1 MGLSIYTHDQDST
14 DVSNTHKATSCAF
27 KIGLSPKSYNG
38 AIKQLPEIQGQRI
51 MEIKGIADDAIELG
65 YATEWGESPGA
76 KAVASIKE
84 FTRTEAF
91 KMFSGSVFNTN
102 AATDKWTQIVPKDS
116 SSLSV
121 AIKFRAYYKANF
133 LNTNSY
139 MTIIP
144 WLTFL
149 TSPMME
155 FSLTNEIDNIVGAL
169 KNAKSAGEELGQELN
184 SVAESNGQLTVKAK
198 TALTKIA
205 ETLKKLSTNSR
216 GSATFTLSYGDMI
229 SAHDD
234 VDWIIKDWSFTPS
247 IPCGPENNPLWVDFQ
262 INMET
267 NQKLSYTQLY
277 KIFKKLN
284 QLNKL

>member
-1 MGLSIYTHDQDST
+1 MSLSIYTHDQDST
-14 DVSNTHKATSCAF
+14 NVSETHKAKSCSF

-38 AIKQLPEIQGQRI
+38 AIKQLPEIHGQRI
-51 MEIKGIADDAIELG
+51 IEIKGIADDAIELG
-65 YATEWGESPGA
+65 YSTEWGESPGA

-84 FTRTEAF
+84 FTRAEAF
-91 KMFSGSVFNTN
+91 KMFSGTIFNSNT
-102 AATDKWTQIVPKDS
+102 ATDKWTQIVPKDS
-116 SSLSV
+116 SIISV

-169 KNAKSAGEELGQELN
+169 KNAKQAGEELGQELN
-184 SVAESNGQLTVKAK
+184 GVAESNGQLTDKAIK
-198 TALTKIA
+198 AIHTIEEKII
-205 ETLKKLSTNSR
+205 KLSTNSR

-229 SAHDD
+229 QAADD

-247 IPCGPENNPLWVDFQ
+247 VPCGPENNPLWVDFQ

-267 NQKLSYTQLY
+267 NEKLSYTKLE
-277 KIFKKLN
+277 KIFKKLK

>member
-14 DVSNTHKATSCAF
+14 NMSETHKAKSCSF

-51 MEIKGIADDAIELG
+51 IEIKGIADDAIELG
-65 YATEWGESPGA
+65 YSTEWGESPGA

-91 KMFSGSVFNTN
+91 KMFSGTVFNTN

-155 FSLTNEIDNIVGAL
+155 FSMINEVDNIVGAL
-169 KNAKSAGEELGQELN
+169 KNAKQAGEELGQELN
-184 SVAESNGQLTVKAK
+184 GVAESNGQLTDKAIITLK
-198 TALTKIA
+198 KID
-205 ETLKKLSTNSR
+205 ETLTKLSTNSR
-216 GSATFTLSYGDMI
+216 GTATFTLDFGDMI
-229 SAHDD
+229 SADDD

-247 IPCGPENNPLWVDFQ
+247 VPCGPENNPLWVDFQ

-267 NQKLSYTQLY
+267 NEKLSYTKLE
-277 KIFKKLN
+277 KIFKKLK

>member
-14 DVSNTHKATSCAF
+14 NVSETHKAKSCSF

-51 MEIKGIADDAIELG
+51 IEIKGIADDAIELG

-84 FTRTEAF
+84 FTRAEAF

-116 SSLSV
+116 SIISV

-133 LNTNSY
+133 LNTSSY

-155 FSLTNEIDNIVGAL
+155 FSMINEIDNIVGAL
-169 KNAKSAGEELGQELN
+169 KNAKQASEELGKELN
-184 SVAESNGQLTVKAK
+184 SVAESNGQMTEKALK
-198 TALTKIA
+198 AIHTIA
-205 ETLKKLSTNSR
+205 ETIKDMSTNSR
-216 GSATFTLSYGDMI
+216 GTATFTLSYGDLI
-229 SAHDD
+229 QAADD

-247 IPCGPENNPLWVDFQ
+247 VPCGQENNPLWVDFQ
-262 INMET
+262 INMKKKK
-267 NQKLSYTQLY
+267 KLSYTKLE
-277 KIFKKLN
+277 KIFKKLK

>member
-14 DVSNTHKATSCAF
+14 NVSETHKAKSCSF

-51 MEIKGIADDAIELG
+51 IEIKGIADDAIELG
-65 YATEWGESPGA
+65 YSTEWGESPGA
-76 KAVASIKE
+76 KAVASLKE
-84 FTRTEAF
+84 FTRAEAF
-91 KMFSGSVFNTN
+91 KMFSGTVFNSN

-116 SSLSV
+116 SIISV

-169 KNAKSAGEELGQELN
+169 KNAKQAGEELGKELN
-184 SVAESNGQLTVKAK
+184 SVAESNGQLTDKAIK
-198 TALTKIA
+198 AIHTIEEKII
-205 ETLKKLSTNSR
+205 KLSTNSR
-216 GSATFTLSYGDMI
+216 GSATFTLDFGDMI
-229 SAHDD
+229 SADDD

-247 IPCGPENNPLWVDFQ
+247 VPCGPENNPLWVDFQ

-267 NQKLSYTQLY
+267 NQKLSYTKLE
-277 KIFKKLN
+277 KIFKKLK

>member
-14 DVSNTHKATSCAF
+14 NVSETHKAKSCSF

-51 MEIKGIADDAIELG
+51 IEIKGIADDAIELG

-84 FTRTEAF
+84 FTRAEAF
-91 KMFSGSVFNTN
+91 KMFSGSVFNSN
-102 AATDKWTQIVPKDS
+102 AATDKWTQIIPKDS
-116 SSLSV
+116 SIISV

-155 FSLTNEIDNIVGAL
+155 FSMINEIDNIVGAL
-169 KNAKSAGEELGQELN
+169 KNAKQASEELGKELN
-184 SVAESNGQLTVKAK
+184 SVAESNGKKKKKALK
-198 TALTKIA
+198 AIHTIA
-205 ETLKKLSTNSR
+205 ETIKDMSTNSR
-216 GSATFTLSYGDMI
+216 GTATFTLSYGDLI
-229 SAHDD
+229 QAADD

-247 IPCGPENNPLWVDFQ
+247 VPCGPENNPLWVDFQ

-267 NQKLSYTQLY
+267 NEKLSYTKLE
-277 KIFKKLN
+277 KIFKKII
-284 QLNKL
+284 KDD

>member
-14 DVSNTHKATSCAF
+14 NVSETHKAKSCTF

-51 MEIKGIADDAIELG
+51 IEIKGIADDAIELG
-65 YATEWGESPGA
+65 YSTEWGESPGA

-84 FTRTEAF
+84 FTRAEAF
-91 KMFSGSVFNTN
+91 KMFSGTVFNSNTS
-102 AATDKWTQIVPKDS
+102 TDKWTQIVPKDS
-116 SSLSV
+116 SIISV

-155 FSLTNEIDNIVGAL
+155 FSLTNEVDNIVGAL
-169 KNAKSAGEELGQELN
+169 KNAKQAGEELGQEVN
-184 SVAESNGQLTVKAK
+184 GVAESNGQLTDKAIK
-198 TALTKIA
+198 ALKKID
-205 ETLKKLSTNSR
+205 ETLTKLSTNSR
-216 GSATFTLSYGDMI
+216 GTATFTLDFGDMI
-229 SAHDD
+229 SADDD

-247 IPCGPENNPLWVDFQ
+247 VPCGPENNPLWVDFQ

-267 NQKLSYTQLY
+267 NEKLSYTKLK
-277 KIFKKLN
+277 KIFKKLK
-284 QLNKL
+284 QLDKL

>member
-14 DVSNTHKATSCAF
+14 DVSETHKAKSCTF
-27 KIGLSPKSYNG
+27 KIGLSTRSYNG

-51 MEIKGIADDAIELG
+51 IEIKGIADDAIELG
-65 YATEWGESPGA
+65 YSTEWGESPGA

-84 FTRTEAF
+84 FTRAEAF
-91 KMFSGSVFNTN
+91 KMFSGTIFNSNT
-102 AATDKWTQIVPKDS
+102 ATDKWTQIVPKDS
-116 SSLSV
+116 SIISV

-144 WLTFL
+144 WLIFL

-169 KNAKSAGEELGQELN
+169 KNAKQAGEELGQELN
-184 SVAESNGQLTVKAK
+184 GVAESNGQLTDKAIK
-198 TALTKIA
+198 AIHTIEEKII
-205 ETLKKLSTNSR
+205 KLSTNSR
-216 GSATFTLSYGDMI
+216 GTATFTLSYGDMI
-229 SAHDD
+229 QAADD

-267 NQKLSYTQLY
+267 NEKLSYTKLE
-277 KIFKKLN
+277 KIFKKLK

>member
-14 DVSNTHKATSCAF
+14 NVSETHKAKSCSF

-84 FTRTEAF
+84 FTRAEAF
-91 KMFSGSVFNTN
+91 KMFSGTVFNTN

-155 FSLTNEIDNIVGAL
+155 FSMINEVDNIVGAL
-169 KNAKSAGEELGQELN
+169 KNAKQANEELGQELN
-184 SVAESNGQLTVKAK
+184 GVAESNGQLTDKAIITLK
-198 TALTKIA
+198 KID
-205 ETLKKLSTNSR
+205 ETLTKLSTNSR
-216 GSATFTLSYGDMI
+216 GTATFTLDFGDMI
-229 SAHDD
+229 QAADD

-247 IPCGPENNPLWVDFQ
+247 VPCGPENNPLWVDFQ

-267 NQKLSYTQLY
+267 NEKLSYTKLE
-277 KIFKKLN
+277 KIFKKLK

>member
-27 KIGLSPKSYNG
+27 KIGLSTRSYNG
-38 AIKQLPEIQGQRI
+38 AVKKLPEIQGQRI

-84 FTRTEAF
+84 FTRAEAF
-91 KMFSGSVFNTN
+91 KMFSGTVFNSN

-169 KNAKSAGEELGQELN
+169 KNAKTAGEELGKELN
-184 SVAESNGQLTVKAK
+184 SVAESNGQLSEKALK
-198 TALTKIA
+198 TIHTIA
-205 ETLKKLSTNSR
+205 EK
-216 GSATFTLSYGDMI
+216 
-229 SAHDD
+229 
-234 VDWIIKDWSFTPS
+234 
-247 IPCGPENNPLWVDFQ
+247 
-262 INMET
+262 
-267 NQKLSYTQLY
+267 
-277 KIFKKLN
+277 
-284 QLNKL
+284 

>member
-14 DVSNTHKATSCAF
+14 NVSETHKAKSCSF

-51 MEIKGIADDAIELG
+51 IEIKGIADDAIELG
-65 YATEWGESPGA
+65 YSTEWGESPGA

-84 FTRTEAF
+84 FTRAEAF
-91 KMFSGSVFNTN
+91 KMFSGTVFNTN

-155 FSLTNEIDNIVGAL
+155 FSMINEVDNIVGAL
-169 KNAKSAGEELGQELN
+169 KNVKQANEELGQELN
-184 SVAESNGQLTVKAK
+184 SVAESNGQLTDKAITILK
-198 TALTKIA
+198 KID
-205 ETLKKLSTNSR
+205 ETLTKLSTNSR
-216 GSATFTLSYGDMI
+216 GTATFTLSYGDLI
-229 SAHDD
+229 QAADD

-247 IPCGPENNPLWVDFQ
+247 VPCGPENNPLWVDFQ

-267 NQKLSYTQLY
+267 NEKLSYTKLE
-277 KIFKKLN
+277 KIFKKLK

>member
-14 DVSNTHKATSCAF
+14 DVSNTHKAKSCSF
-27 KIGLSPKSYNG
+27 KIGLSTKSYNG

-65 YATEWGESPGA
+65 YSTEWGESPGA

-91 KMFSGSVFNTN
+91 KMFSGTVFNSNT
-102 AATDKWTQIVPKDS
+102 ATDKWTQIVPKDS
-116 SSLSV
+116 SIISV

-155 FSLTNEIDNIVGAL
+155 FSMINEVDNIVGAL
-169 KNAKSAGEELGQELN
+169 KNAKQAGEELGQELN
-184 SVAESNGQLTVKAK
+184 GVAESNGQLTVKAK
-198 TALTKIA
+198 TALDKIVK
-205 ETLKKLSTNSR
+205 TLEKLSTNSR
-216 GSATFTLSYGDMI
+216 GTATFTLDFGDMI
-229 SAHDD
+229 SADD
-234 VDWIIKDWSFTPS
+234 AVDWIIKDWSFTPS
-247 IPCGPENNPLWVDFQ
+247 VPCGPENNPLWVDFQ

-267 NQKLSYTQLY
+267 NEKLSYTKLS
-277 KIFKKLN
+277 KIFKKLK

>member
-14 DVSNTHKATSCAF
+14 NVSETHKAKSCSF

-84 FTRTEAF
+84 FTRAEAF
-91 KMFSGSVFNTN
+91 KMFSGTVFNTN

-155 FSLTNEIDNIVGAL
+155 FSMINEVDNIVGAL
-169 KNAKSAGEELGQELN
+169 KNAKQAAEELGQELN
-184 SVAESNGQLTVKAK
+184 GVAESNGQLTDKAITTLK
-198 TALTKIA
+198 KID
-205 ETLKKLSTNSR
+205 ETLTKLSTNSR
-216 GSATFTLSYGDMI
+216 GTATFTLDFGDMI
-229 SAHDD
+229 SADD
-234 VDWIIKDWSFTPS
+234 AVDWIIKDWSFTPS
-247 IPCGPENNPLWVDFQ
+247 VPCGPENNPLWVDFQ

-267 NQKLSYTQLY
+267 NEKLSYTKLE
-277 KIFKKLN
+277 KIFKKLK

>member
-14 DVSNTHKATSCAF
+14 DVSETHKAKSCTF
-27 KIGLSPKSYNG
+27 KIGLSTRSYNG

-51 MEIKGIADDAIELG
+51 IEIKGIADDAIELG
-65 YATEWGESPGA
+65 YSTEWGESPGA
-76 KAVASIKE
+76 KVAASIKE
-84 FTRTEAF
+84 FTRAEAF
-91 KMFSGSVFNTN
+91 KMFSGTVFNSNT
-102 AATDKWTQIVPKDS
+102 ATDKWTQIVPKDS
-116 SSLSV
+116 SIISV

-133 LNTNSY
+133 LNTSSY

-155 FSLTNEIDNIVGAL
+155 FSMINEVDNIVGAL
-169 KNAKSAGEELGQELN
+169 KNAKQAGEELGQELN
-184 SVAESNGQLTVKAK
+184 GVAESNGQLTDKASKALDKIVK
-198 TALTKIA
+198 TLTKM
-205 ETLKKLSTNSR
+205 STNSR
-216 GSATFTLSYGDMI
+216 GTATFTLDFGDMI
-229 SAHDD
+229 SADDD

-247 IPCGPENNPLWVDFQ
+247 VPCGPENNPLWVDFQ

-267 NQKLSYTQLY
+267 NEKLSYTKLS
-277 KIFKKLN
+277 KIFKKLK

>member
-14 DVSNTHKATSCAF
+14 NVSETHKAKSCSF

-51 MEIKGIADDAIELG
+51 IEIKGIADDAIELG

-84 FTRTEAF
+84 FTRAEAF

-155 FSLTNEIDNIVGAL
+155 FSMINEIDNIVGAL
-169 KNAKSAGEELGQELN
+169 KNAKQASEELGKELN
-184 SVAESNGQLTVKAK
+184 SVAESNGQLTDKATTILK
-198 TALTKIA
+198 KID
-205 ETLKKLSTNSR
+205 ETLTKLSTNSR
-216 GSATFTLSYGDMI
+216 GTATFTLSYGDLI
-229 SAHDD
+229 QAADD

-247 IPCGPENNPLWVDFQ
+247 VPCGQENNPLWVDFQ

-267 NQKLSYTQLY
+267 NEKLSYTKLE
-277 KIFKKLN
+277 KIFKKLK

>member
-14 DVSNTHKATSCAF
+14 DVSNTHKAKSCSF

-51 MEIKGIADDAIELG
+51 IEIKGIADDAIELG
-65 YATEWGESPGA
+65 YSTEWGESPGA

-91 KMFSGSVFNTN
+91 KMFSGTVFNTN

-155 FSLTNEIDNIVGAL
+155 FSMINEVDNIVGAL
-169 KNAKSAGEELGQELN
+169 KNAKQAGEELGQELN
-184 SVAESNGQLTVKAK
+184 SVAESNGQLTVKAI
-198 TALTKIA
+198 TALEKIVK
-205 ETLKKLSTNSR
+205 TLEKLSTNSR
-216 GSATFTLSYGDMI
+216 GTATFTLDFGDMI
-229 SAHDD
+229 SADD
-234 VDWIIKDWSFTPS
+234 AVDWIIKDWSFTPS
-247 IPCGPENNPLWVDFQ
+247 VPCGPENNPLWVDFQ

-267 NQKLSYTQLY
+267 NEKLSYTKLS
-277 KIFKKLN
+277 KIFKKLK

>member
-14 DVSNTHKATSCAF
+14 NVSETHKAKSCSF

-51 MEIKGIADDAIELG
+51 IEIKGIADDAIELG

-84 FTRTEAF
+84 FTRAEAF

-155 FSLTNEIDNIVGAL
+155 FSMINEVDNIVGAL
-169 KNAKSAGEELGQELN
+169 KNAKQANEELGQELN
-184 SVAESNGQLTVKAK
+184 GVAESNGQLTDKAITILK
-198 TALTKIA
+198 KID
-205 ETLKKLSTNSR
+205 ETLTKLSTNSR
-216 GSATFTLSYGDMI
+216 GTATFTLSYGDLI
-229 SAHDD
+229 QAADD

-247 IPCGPENNPLWVDFQ
+247 VPCGQENNPLWVDFQ

-267 NQKLSYTQLY
+267 NEKLSYTKLE
-277 KIFKKLN
+277 KIFKKLK

>member
-14 DVSNTHKATSCAF
+14 NVSETHKAKSCTF

-65 YATEWGESPGA
+65 YSTEWGESPGA

-91 KMFSGSVFNTN
+91 KMFSGTVFNTN

-155 FSLTNEIDNIVGAL
+155 FSMINEVDNIVGAL
-169 KNAKSAGEELGQELN
+169 KNAKQAGEELGQELN
-184 SVAESNGQLTVKAK
+184 GVAESNGQLTVKAK
-198 TALTKIA
+198 TALDKIVK
-205 ETLKKLSTNSR
+205 TLEKLSTNSR
-216 GSATFTLSYGDMI
+216 GTATFTLDFGDMI
-229 SAHDD
+229 SADD
-234 VDWIIKDWSFTPS
+234 AVDWIIKDWSFTPS
-247 IPCGPENNPLWVDFQ
+247 VPCGPENNPLWVDFQ

-267 NQKLSYTQLY
+267 NEKLSYTKLS
-277 KIFKKLN
+277 KIFKKLK

>member
-14 DVSNTHKATSCAF
+14 NVSETHKAKSCSF

-51 MEIKGIADDAIELG
+51 IEIKGIADDAIELG

-84 FTRTEAF
+84 FTRAEAF

-169 KNAKSAGEELGQELN
+169 KNAKQANEELGKELN
-184 SVAESNGQLTVKAK
+184 SVAESNGQLTDKAIK
-198 TALTKIA
+198 AIHTIA
-205 ETLKKLSTNSR
+205 ETIKDMSTNSR
-216 GSATFTLSYGDMI
+216 GTATFTLDFGDMI
-229 SAHDD
+229 SADD
-234 VDWIIKDWSFTPS
+234 AVDWIIKDWSFTPS
-247 IPCGPENNPLWVDFQ
+247 VPCGPENNPLWVDFQ

-267 NQKLSYTQLY
+267 NEKLSYTKLE
-277 KIFKKLN
+277 KIFKKLK

>member
-14 DVSNTHKATSCAF
+14 DVSNTHKATSCSF

-65 YATEWGESPGA
+65 YSTEWGESPGA

-91 KMFSGSVFNTN
+91 KMFSGTVFNTN

-155 FSLTNEIDNIVGAL
+155 FSLTNEVDNIVGAL
-169 KNAKSAGEELGQELN
+169 KNAKQASEELGQELN
-184 SVAESNGQLTVKAK
+184 GVAESNGQLTVKAK
-198 TALTKIA
+198 TALDKIVK
-205 ETLKKLSTNSR
+205 TLTKLSTNSR
-216 GSATFTLSYGDMI
+216 GTATFTLDFGDMI
-229 SAHDD
+229 SADND

-247 IPCGPENNPLWVDFQ
+247 VPCGPENNPLWVDFQ

-267 NQKLSYTQLY
+267 NEKLSYTKLE
-277 KIFKKLN
+277 KIFKKLK

>member
-14 DVSNTHKATSCAF
+14 NVSETHKAKSCTF

-51 MEIKGIADDAIELG
+51 IEIKGIADDAIELG
-65 YATEWGESPGA
+65 YSTEWGESPGA

-84 FTRTEAF
+84 FTRAEAF
-91 KMFSGSVFNTN
+91 KMFSGTVFNSNT
-102 AATDKWTQIVPKDS
+102 ATDKWTQIVPKDS
-116 SSLSV
+116 SIISV

-155 FSLTNEIDNIVGAL
+155 FSMINEVDNIVGAL
-169 KNAKSAGEELGQELN
+169 KNAKQAGEELGQELN
-184 SVAESNGQLTVKAK
+184 GVAESNGQLTDKALK
-198 TALTKIA
+198 ALKKID
-205 ETLKKLSTNSR
+205 ETLTKLSTNSR
-216 GSATFTLSYGDMI
+216 GTATFTLDFGDMI
-229 SAHDD
+229 SADD
-234 VDWIIKDWSFTPS
+234 AVDWIIKDWSFTPS
-247 IPCGPENNPLWVDFQ
+247 VPCGPENNPLWVDFQ

-267 NQKLSYTQLY
+267 NEKLSYTKLS
-277 KIFKKLN
+277 KIFKKLK

>member
-14 DVSNTHKATSCAF
+14 NVSETHKAKSCSF

-51 MEIKGIADDAIELG
+51 IEIKGIADDAIELG
-65 YATEWGESPGA
+65 YSTEWGESPGA
-76 KAVASIKE
+76 KVAASIKE
-84 FTRTEAF
+84 FTRAEAF
-91 KMFSGSVFNTN
+91 KMFSGTVFNSN

-155 FSLTNEIDNIVGAL
+155 FSMINEVDNIVGAL
-169 KNAKSAGEELGQELN
+169 KNAKQAGEELGQELN
-184 SVAESNGQLTVKAK
+184 GVAESNGQLTDKAK
-198 TALTKIA
+198 KALDKIV
-205 ETLKKLSTNSR
+205 ETLTKLSTNSR
-216 GSATFTLSYGDMI
+216 GTATFTLSYGDMI
-229 SAHDD
+229 QAADD

-267 NQKLSYTQLY
+267 NEKLSYTKLE
-277 KIFKKLN
+277 KIFKKLK

>member
-14 DVSNTHKATSCAF
+14 DVSNTHKAKSCSF

-51 MEIKGIADDAIELG
+51 REIKGIADDAIELG

-91 KMFSGSVFNTN
+91 KMFSGTVFNTN

-155 FSLTNEIDNIVGAL
+155 FSLTNEVDNIVGAL
-169 KNAKSAGEELGQELN
+169 KNAKQAAEELGQELN
-184 SVAESNGQLTVKAK
+184 GVAESNGQLTVKAISVLK
-198 TALTKIA
+198 KID
-205 ETLKKLSTNSR
+205 ETLTKLSTNSR
-216 GSATFTLSYGDMI
+216 GTATFTLSYGDLI
-229 SAHDD
+229 QAADA

-247 IPCGPENNPLWVDFQ
+247 VPCGPENNPLWVDFQ

-267 NQKLSYTQLY
+267 NEKLSYTQLS

-284 QLNKL
+284 QLQKL

>member
-14 DVSNTHKATSCAF
+14 NVSETHKAKSCSF

-76 KAVASIKE
+76 KAVASFKE
-84 FTRTEAF
+84 FTRAEAF

-169 KNAKSAGEELGQELN
+169 KNAKQANEELGKELN
-184 SVAESNGQLTVKAK
+184 SVAESNGQLSDKAITTLK
-198 TALTKIA
+198 KID
-205 ETLKKLSTNSR
+205 ETLTKLSTNSR
-216 GSATFTLSYGDMI
+216 GTATFTLDFGDMI
-229 SAHDD
+229 SADD
-234 VDWIIKDWSFTPS
+234 AVDWIIKDWSFTPS
-247 IPCGPENNPLWVDFQ
+247 VPCGPENNPLWVDFQ

-267 NQKLSYTQLY
+267 NEKLSYTKLE
-277 KIFKKLN
+277 KIFKKLK

>member
-1 MGLSIYTHDQDST
+1 
-14 DVSNTHKATSCAF
+14 
-27 KIGLSPKSYNG
+27 
-38 AIKQLPEIQGQRI
+38 
-51 MEIKGIADDAIELG
+51 
-65 YATEWGESPGA
+65 
-76 KAVASIKE
+76 
-84 FTRTEAF
+84 
-91 KMFSGSVFNTN
+91 
-102 AATDKWTQIVPKDS
+102 
-116 SSLSV
+116 
-121 AIKFRAYYKANF
+121 
-133 LNTNSY
+133 
-139 MTIIP
+139 
-144 WLTFL
+144 
-149 TSPMME
+149 ME
-155 FSLTNEIDNIVGAL
+155 FSLTNEVDNIVGAL

-216 GSATFTLSYGDMI
+216 GSATFTLSYGDLI
-229 SAHDD
+229 QAADD

>member
-14 DVSNTHKATSCAF
+14 NVSETHKAKSCSF

-51 MEIKGIADDAIELG
+51 IEIKGIADDAIELG

-84 FTRTEAF
+84 FTRAEAF
-91 KMFSGSVFNTN
+91 KMFSGTVFNTN

-155 FSLTNEIDNIVGAL
+155 FSMINEVDNIVGAL
-169 KNAKSAGEELGQELN
+169 KNAKQAAEELGQELN
-184 SVAESNGQLTVKAK
+184 GVAESNGQLTDKAITTLK
-198 TALTKIA
+198 KID
-205 ETLKKLSTNSR
+205 ETLTKLSTNSR
-216 GSATFTLSYGDMI
+216 GTATFTLDFGDMI
-229 SAHDD
+229 SADD
-234 VDWIIKDWSFTPS
+234 AVDWIIKDWSFTPS
-247 IPCGPENNPLWVDFQ
+247 VPCGPENNPLWVDFQ

-267 NQKLSYTQLY
+267 NEKLSYTKLE
-277 KIFKKLN
+277 KIFKKLK

>member
-14 DVSNTHKATSCAF
+14 NVSETHKAKSCSF

-38 AIKQLPEIQGQRI
+38 AIKRLPEIQGQRI

-65 YATEWGESPGA
+65 YSTEWGESPGA

-84 FTRTEAF
+84 FTRAEAF
-91 KMFSGSVFNTN
+91 KMFSGSVFNSN

-116 SSLSV
+116 SIISV

-155 FSLTNEIDNIVGAL
+155 FSMINEVDNIVGAL
-169 KNAKSAGEELGQELN
+169 KNAKQANEELGQELN
-184 SVAESNGQLTVKAK
+184 GVAESNGQLTVKAK
-198 TALTKIA
+198 TALDKIVK
-205 ETLKKLSTNSR
+205 TLEKLSTNSR
-216 GSATFTLSYGDMI
+216 GTATFTLDFGDMI
-229 SAHDD
+229 SADD
-234 VDWIIKDWSFTPS
+234 AIDWIIKDWSFTPS
-247 IPCGPENNPLWVDFQ
+247 VPCGPENNPLWVDFQ

-267 NQKLSYTQLY
+267 NEKLSYTKLE
-277 KIFKKLN
+277 KIFKKLK

>member
-14 DVSNTHKATSCAF
+14 NVSETHKAKSCSF

-51 MEIKGIADDAIELG
+51 IEIKGIADDAIELG

-84 FTRTEAF
+84 FTRAEAF
-91 KMFSGSVFNTN
+91 KMFSGTVFNSN
-102 AATDKWTQIVPKDS
+102 VATDKWTQIVPKDS

-155 FSLTNEIDNIVGAL
+155 FSMINEVDNIVGAL
-169 KNAKSAGEELGQELN
+169 KNAKQAGEELGQELN
-184 SVAESNGQLTVKAK
+184 GVAESNGQLTDKAITILK
-198 TALTKIA
+198 KID
-205 ETLKKLSTNSR
+205 ETLTKLSTNSR
-216 GSATFTLSYGDMI
+216 GTATFTLDFGDLI
-229 SAHDD
+229 QAADD

-247 IPCGPENNPLWVDFQ
+247 VPCGQENNPLWVDFQ

-267 NQKLSYTQLY
+267 NEKLSYTKLE
-277 KIFKKLN
+277 KIFKKLK

>member
-14 DVSNTHKATSCAF
+14 NVSETHKAKSCSF

-84 FTRTEAF
+84 FTRAEAF
-91 KMFSGSVFNTN
+91 KMFSGTVFNSN

-116 SSLSV
+116 SIISV

-155 FSLTNEIDNIVGAL
+155 FSMINEVDNIVGAL
-169 KNAKSAGEELGQELN
+169 KNAKQANEELGQELN
-184 SVAESNGQLTVKAK
+184 GVAESNGQLTDKAIK
-198 TALTKIA
+198 ALKKID
-205 ETLKKLSTNSR
+205 ETLTKLSTNSR
-216 GSATFTLSYGDMI
+216 GTATFTLSYGDMI
-229 SAHDD
+229 SADD
-234 VDWIIKDWSFTPS
+234 AVDWIIKDWSFTPS
-247 IPCGPENNPLWVDFQ
+247 VPCGPENNPLWVDFQ

-267 NQKLSYTQLY
+267 NEKLSYTKLS
-277 KIFKKLN
+277 KIFKKL
-284 QLNKL
+284 K

>member
-27 KIGLSPKSYNG
+27 KIGLSTRSYNG
-38 AIKQLPEIQGQRI
+38 AIKRLPEIQGQRI

-65 YATEWGESPGA
+65 YSTEWGESPGA

-91 KMFSGSVFNTN
+91 KMFSGTVFNTN

-155 FSLTNEIDNIVGAL
+155 FSMINEVDNIVGAL
-169 KNAKSAGEELGQELN
+169 KNAKQAGEELGQELN
-184 SVAESNGQLTVKAK
+184 GVAESNGQITDKAIITLK
-198 TALTKIA
+198 KID
-205 ETLKKLSTNSR
+205 ETLTKLSTNSR
-216 GSATFTLSYGDMI
+216 GTATFTLDFGDMI
-229 SAHDD
+229 SADD
-234 VDWIIKDWSFTPS
+234 AVDWIIKDWSFTPS

-267 NQKLSYTQLY
+267 NEKLSYTKLE
-277 KIFKKLN
+277 KIFKKLK

>member
-14 DVSNTHKATSCAF
+14 NVSETHKAKSCSF

-51 MEIKGIADDAIELG
+51 IEIKGIADDAIELG
-65 YATEWGESPGA
+65 YSTEWGESPGA

-91 KMFSGSVFNTN
+91 KMFSGTVFNTN

-155 FSLTNEIDNIVGAL
+155 FSMINEVDNIVGAL
-169 KNAKSAGEELGQELN
+169 KNAKQAGEELGQELN
-184 SVAESNGQLTVKAK
+184 GVAESNGQLTDKAK
-198 TALTKIA
+198 TALDKIVK
-205 ETLKKLSTNSR
+205 TLEKLSTNSR
-216 GSATFTLSYGDMI
+216 GTATFTLDFGDMI
-229 SAHDD
+229 SADD
-234 VDWIIKDWSFTPS
+234 AVDWIIKDWSFTPS
-247 IPCGPENNPLWVDFQ
+247 VPCGPENNPLWVDFQ

-267 NQKLSYTQLY
+267 NEKLSYTKLS
-277 KIFKKLN
+277 KIFKKLK

>member
-1 MGLSIYTHDQDST
+1 
-14 DVSNTHKATSCAF
+14 
-27 KIGLSPKSYNG
+27 
-38 AIKQLPEIQGQRI
+38 
-51 MEIKGIADDAIELG
+51 
-65 YATEWGESPGA
+65 
-76 KAVASIKE
+76 
-84 FTRTEAF
+84 
-91 KMFSGSVFNTN
+91 MFSGSVFNTN

-155 FSLTNEIDNIVGAL
+155 FSMINEIDNIVGAL
-169 KNAKSAGEELGQELN
+169 KNAKQASEELGKELN
-184 SVAESNGQLTVKAK
+184 SVAESNGQMTEKALK
-198 TALTKIA
+198 AIHTIA
-205 ETLKKLSTNSR
+205 ETIKDMSTNSR
-216 GSATFTLSYGDMI
+216 GTATFTLSYGDLI
-229 SAHDD
+229 QAADD

-247 IPCGPENNPLWVDFQ
+247 VPCGQENNPLWVDFQ

-267 NQKLSYTQLY
+267 NEKLSYTNLE
-277 KIFKKLN
+277 KIFKKII
-284 QLNKL
+284 KDD

>member
-27 KIGLSPKSYNG
+27 KIGLSTRSYNG

-51 MEIKGIADDAIELG
+51 IEIKGIADDAIELG
-65 YATEWGESPGA
+65 YSTEWGESPGA

-84 FTRTEAF
+84 FTRAEAF
-91 KMFSGSVFNTN
+91 KMFSGSVFNSNT
-102 AATDKWTQIVPKDS
+102 ATDKWTQIVPKDS
-116 SSLSV
+116 SIISV

-155 FSLTNEIDNIVGAL
+155 FSMINEVDNIVGAL
-169 KNAKSAGEELGQELN
+169 KNAKQAGEELGQELN
-184 SVAESNGQLTVKAK
+184 GVAESNGQLTDKALKALDKIVK
-198 TALTKIA
+198 TLT
-205 ETLKKLSTNSR
+205 KLSTNSR
-216 GSATFTLSYGDMI
+216 GTATFTLDFGDMI
-229 SAHDD
+229 SADND

-247 IPCGPENNPLWVDFQ
+247 VPCGPENNPLWVDFQ

-267 NQKLSYTQLY
+267 NEKLSYTKLE
-277 KIFKKLN
+277 KIFKKLK

>member
-14 DVSNTHKATSCAF
+14 NVSETHKAKSCSF

-51 MEIKGIADDAIELG
+51 IEIKGIADDAIELG
-65 YATEWGESPGA
+65 YSTEWGESPGA

-84 FTRTEAF
+84 FTRAEAF
-91 KMFSGSVFNTN
+91 KMFSGTVFNSNT
-102 AATDKWTQIVPKDS
+102 ATDKWTQIVPKDS
-116 SSLSV
+116 SIISV

-155 FSLTNEIDNIVGAL
+155 FSMINEVDNIVGAL
-169 KNAKSAGEELGQELN
+169 KIAKQAGEELGQELN
-184 SVAESNGQLTVKAK
+184 GVAESNGQLTDKALKALDKIVK
-198 TALTKIA
+198 
-205 ETLKKLSTNSR
+205 TLEKLSTNSR
-216 GSATFTLSYGDMI
+216 GTATFTLDFGDMI
-229 SAHDD
+229 SADD
-234 VDWIIKDWSFTPS
+234 AVDWIIKDWSFTPS
-247 IPCGPENNPLWVDFQ
+247 VPCGPENNPLWVDFQ

-267 NQKLSYTQLY
+267 NEKLSYTKLE
-277 KIFKKLN
+277 KIFKKLK

>member
-14 DVSNTHKATSCAF
+14 NVSETHKAKSCSF

-51 MEIKGIADDAIELG
+51 IEIKGIADDAIELG

-76 KAVASIKE
+76 KVAASIKE
-84 FTRTEAF
+84 FTRAEAF
-91 KMFSGSVFNTN
+91 KMFSGTVFNSNT
-102 AATDKWTQIVPKDS
+102 ATDKWTQIVPKDS
-116 SSLSV
+116 ALFSV

-133 LNTNSY
+133 LNTSSY

-155 FSLTNEIDNIVGAL
+155 FSLINEVDNIVGSL
-169 KNAKSAGEELGQELN
+169 KNAKQAGEELGQELN
-184 SVAESNGQLTVKAK
+184 GVAESNGQFTDKAK
-198 TALTKIA
+198 KALAKIV
-205 ETLKKLSTNSR
+205 ETLTTLSTNSR
-216 GSATFTLSYGDMI
+216 GTATFTLDFGDMI
-229 SAHDD
+229 CADDD

-247 IPCGPENNPLWVDFQ
+247 VPCGPENNPLWVDFQ

-267 NQKLSYTQLY
+267 NEKLSYTKLE
-277 KIFKKLN
+277 KIFKKLK

>member
-14 DVSNTHKATSCAF
+14 DVSNTHKAKSCAF
-27 KIGLSPKSYNG
+27 KIGLSSKSYNG

-65 YATEWGESPGA
+65 YSTEWGESPGA

-84 FTRTEAF
+84 FTRAEAF

-155 FSLTNEIDNIVGAL
+155 FSLTNEIDNIIGSL
-169 KNAKSAGEELGQELN
+169 KNAKQAGEELGQELN
-184 SVAESNGQLTVKAK
+184 GVAESNGQLTDKAIK
-198 TALTKIA
+198 ALKKID
-205 ETLKKLSTNSR
+205 ETLTKLSTNSR
-216 GSATFTLSYGDMI
+216 GTATFTLDFGDMI
-229 SAHDD
+229 SADDD

-267 NQKLSYTQLY
+267 NEKLSYTKLE
-277 KIFKKLN
+277 KIFKKLK

>member
-14 DVSNTHKATSCAF
+14 NVSETHKAKSCTF

-51 MEIKGIADDAIELG
+51 IEIKGIADDAIELG
-65 YATEWGESPGA
+65 YSTEWGESPGA

-84 FTRTEAF
+84 FTRAEAF
-91 KMFSGSVFNTN
+91 KMFSGTVFNSNTS
-102 AATDKWTQIVPKDS
+102 TDKWTQIVPKDS
-116 SSLSV
+116 SIISV

-155 FSLTNEIDNIVGAL
+155 FSLTNEVDNIVGAL
-169 KNAKSAGEELGQELN
+169 KNAKQAGEELGQELN
-184 SVAESNGQLTVKAK
+184 GVAESNGQLTDKAIK
-198 TALTKIA
+198 ALKKID
-205 ETLKKLSTNSR
+205 ETLTKLSTNSR
-216 GSATFTLSYGDMI
+216 GTATFTLDFGDMI
-229 SAHDD
+229 SADD
-234 VDWIIKDWSFTPS
+234 AVDWIIKDWSFTPS
-247 IPCGPENNPLWVDFQ
+247 VPCGPENNPLWVDFQ

-267 NQKLSYTQLY
+267 NEKLSYTKLS
-277 KIFKKLN
+277 KIFKKLK